1 MQGLLLAVLAMVVFA
16 PQLPAQRLDDVRPGT
31 RVRLTIHD
39 SREPVVGLLEDTPA
53 ADTIRLRDS
62 SGALM
67 AIARSEIGRAEVSR
81 GRHGQGGK
89 GALLGLLVGFA
100 AAIPLATSCDCDQ
113 AAAGLVYG
121 VTMGTVGAGA
131 GALLGTLGR
140 SEAWQRVTLDGE
152 KGERPVTITREAS
165 AR

>member
-67 AIARSEIGRAEVSR
+67 AIARSEIGRAEVSWASLTRWEGSVARAPGRLR
-81 GRHGQGGK
+81 GSDSPRYK
-89 GALLGLLVGFA
+89 L
-100 AAIPLATSCDCDQ
+100 
-113 AAAGLVYG
+113 
-121 VTMGTVGAGA
+121 
-131 GALLGTLGR
+131 
-140 SEAWQRVTLDGE
+140 
-152 KGERPVTITREAS
+152 
-165 AR
+165 

>member
-1 MQGLLLAVLAMVVFA
+1 MQGLLLAVLAMIAVT
-16 PQLPAQRLDDVRPGT
+16 PQLSAQRLDDLRPGT
-31 RVRLTIHD
+31 RLRLMIRD
-39 SREPVVGLLEDTPA
+39 AREPVVGLLEDTPA
-53 ADTIRLRDS
+53 VDTIRLRDS

-67 AIARSEIGRAEVSR
+67 EIVRSEIGRAEVSR

-89 GALLGLLVGFA
+89 GALLGLLVGLA

-121 VTMGTVGAGA
+121 VTMGTVGAGV
-131 GALLGTLGR
+131 GALFGTLGR
-140 SEAWQRVTLDGE
+140 SEVWQGVMLEGEGDRAVTLTG
-152 KGERPVTITREAS
+152 EAS